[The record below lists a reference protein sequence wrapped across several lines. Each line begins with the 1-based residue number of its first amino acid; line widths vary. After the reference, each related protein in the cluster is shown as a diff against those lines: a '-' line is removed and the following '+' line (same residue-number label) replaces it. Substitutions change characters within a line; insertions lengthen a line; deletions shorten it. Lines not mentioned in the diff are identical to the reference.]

1 MTFRRNAT
9 KASDLNWFLELT
21 VIINEP
27 VNLQIPLNIQHG
39 KMYAESG
46 IALALALKTIRK
58 KNTTIYRKK
67 KPEPKHG

>member
-27 VNLQIPLNIQHG
+27 VNLQIPLNIQRR

-46 IALALALKTIRK
+46 IALALKTIREK
-58 KNTTIYRKK
+58 KYNNLQKEKTRT
-67 KPEPKHG
+67 

>member
-27 VNLQIPLNIQHG
+27 VNLQIPLNIQHK

-46 IALALALKTIRK
+46 IALKTIRK
-58 KNTTIYRKK
+58 KK
-67 KPEPKHG
+67 